1 MDLESP
7 KKIIVALSGG
17 VDSAVAAIQL
27 VRAGHDVA
35 ALHMTNWEEDDDSY
49 CTAAADLQDA
59 RSICADIGITL
70 HHVNFAANYR
80 ERVFAEFLDEYARG
94 RTPNP
99 DVLCNREIK
108 FGVFLQYAQ
117 RLGADLIATGHY
129 ARIDSGSPTRLLKG
143 LDEKKDQSYFLHQV
157 DATALSKAVFP
168 LGEMHKAEVREIANN
183 AGLSVY
189 DKPDSTGICFIG
201 ERPFR
206 EFLGQFMTGKPG
218 DAVTPDGRIVGKH
231 EGLMYY
237 TLGQRQGLGIGG
249 LADGSNEPWFVAA
262 KNDERNQLIVVQG
275 RQHPLL
281 WSDGLIT
288 SIPHWINTLPTD
300 LAAGDTLRCAVKTRY
315 RQADVPC
322 SVRLDTTNGLHI
334 RFDAPQWAVTP
345 GQYAVLYAGDECLG
359 GAPIDSAISAE
370 IPVAATGLAPL

>member
-1 MDLESP
+1 MSP
-7 KKIIVALSGG
+7 GPCKKIIVAISGG

-27 VRAGHDVA
+27 VRAGHEVA
-35 ALHMTNWEEDDDSY
+35 ALHMTNWEDDDGY

-59 RSICADIGITL
+59 RSICQDIGIPL
-70 HHVNFAANYR
+70 HHVNFSADYR
-80 ERVFAEFLDEYARG
+80 EQVFAGFLEEYSRG

-108 FGVFLQYAQ
+108 FGVFLDYAR
-117 RLGADLIATGHY
+117 RLGAECIATGHY
-129 ARIDSGSPTRLLKG
+129 ARIDPGPPTRLLKG
-143 LDEKKDQSYFLHQV
+143 SDAGKDQSYFLHQV
-157 DATALSKAVFP
+157 SAEALAQAIFP
-168 LGEMHKAEVREIANN
+168 LGAMEKAEVRRIAND

-206 EFLGQFMTGKPG
+206 EFLGQFLSGEPG
-218 DAVTPDGRIVGKH
+218 NAVTPEGRVVGQH

-249 LADGSNEPWFVAA
+249 LPGGGNDPWFVAT
-262 KNDERNQLIVVQG
+262 KDEVRNTLVVVQG

-288 SIPHWINTLPTD
+288 SAPRWINSEPAELAMGSTLQ
-300 LAAGDTLRCAVKTRY
+300 CAVKTRY
-315 RQADVPC
+315 RQADIPC
-322 SVRLDTTNGLHI
+322 AVNRCADGRLHVI
-334 RFDAPQWAVTP
+334 FDAPQWAVTP
-345 GQYAVLYAGDECLG
+345 GQYAVFYAGDECLG
-359 GAPIDSAISAE
+359 GAPIDSAWDAE
-370 IPVAATGLAPL
+370 NPVAATGAAPL